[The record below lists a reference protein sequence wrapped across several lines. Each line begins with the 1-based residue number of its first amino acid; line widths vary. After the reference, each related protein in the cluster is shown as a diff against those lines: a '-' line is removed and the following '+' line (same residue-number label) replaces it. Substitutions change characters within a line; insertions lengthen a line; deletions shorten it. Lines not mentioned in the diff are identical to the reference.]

1 MCFQKLKIYFNNI
14 IIYYKMSNQSEKT
27 PTFISFSFFIFGI
40 SCLCAWNA
48 IISSLDFF
56 IFFVILFIYLQ
67 ANTLCNLSMTIFL
80 LFTNFSSYKTKL
92 TLSLVFNIVLIS
104 LIPIATFFLS
114 GVVGFS
120 VTMTLRLSQCI
131 AGCIM
136 TSSFFTVVS
145 YLPKDCIIFLALGRE
160 CREL

>member
-1 MCFQKLKIYFNNI
+1 MERYYLKFRLFYFLCNPF
-14 IIYYKMSNQSEKT
+14 Y
-27 PTFISFSFFIFGI
+27 ISLAKRVLPS
-40 SCLCAWNA
+40 
-48 IISSLDFF
+48 
-56 IFFVILFIYLQ
+56 FIYLQ

-120 VTMTLRLSQCI
+120 VTMTLMLSQCI

-145 YLPKDCIIFLALGRE
+145 YLPKDSIIFLALGRE

>member
-1 MCFQKLKIYFNNI
+1 MCFQKLNIYFNNI

-56 IFFVILFIYLQ
+56 IYLQ
-67 ANTLCNLSMTIFL
+67 ANTLCNLSMTFFL

-120 VTMTLRLSQCI
+120 VTMTLMLSQCI

-136 TSSFFTVVS
+136 TSSFLLWLATCRKTV
-145 YLPKDCIIFLALGRE
+145 LFF
-160 CREL
+160 

>member
-1 MCFQKLKIYFNNI
+1 MERYYLKFRL
-14 IIYYKMSNQSEKT
+14 
-27 PTFISFSFFIFGI
+27 FDF
-40 SCLCAWNA
+40 LCNP
-48 IISSLDFF
+48 F
-56 IFFVILFIYLQ
+56 YLSPGE
-67 ANTLCNLSMTIFL
+67 NPCNLSMTIFL

-92 TLSLVFNIVLIS
+92 TLSLVFNIVLFS

-120 VTMTLRLSQCI
+120 VTMTLMLSQCI

>member
-1 MCFQKLKIYFNNI
+1 MERYYLKFRLIYFLCNPF
-14 IIYYKMSNQSEKT
+14 Y
-27 PTFISFSFFIFGI
+27 IS
-40 SCLCAWNA
+40 LAKRV
-48 IISSLDFF
+48 LP
-56 IFFVILFIYLQ
+56 LFYLQ

-120 VTMTLRLSQCI
+120 VTMTLMLSQCI

-145 YLPKDCIIFLALGRE
+145 YLPKDCIIFFSLGQGVSGIVVNVIRYVI
-160 CREL
+160 LVIFSY